1 MCDGILYSA
10 YHFAVSVEA
19 NYVGDVVV
27 LVKEK
32 VDCHHNHRV
41 ERFGG
46 GGELGILGKLFV
58 EVVFKLF
65 QGKSQ
70 KVVFVLEVCVER
82 CAVDHRFVAKVY
94 DADFSMDSSSII
106 SSSVLLKS
114 FLVRTMRKSSFCAD
128 ITCPPNRIVV

>member
-1 MCDGILYSA
+1 MCDGILYGA
-10 YHFAVSVEA
+10 YHLAVSVEA

-46 GGELGILGKLFV
+46 GGELGVLGKLFV
-58 EVVFKLF
+58 EVVFELF

-70 KVVFVLEVCVER
+70 KVVFVLEVC
-82 CAVDHRFVAKVY
+82 A
-94 DADFSMDSSSII
+94 
-106 SSSVLLKS
+106 
-114 FLVRTMRKSSFCAD
+114 
-128 ITCPPNRIVV
+128 